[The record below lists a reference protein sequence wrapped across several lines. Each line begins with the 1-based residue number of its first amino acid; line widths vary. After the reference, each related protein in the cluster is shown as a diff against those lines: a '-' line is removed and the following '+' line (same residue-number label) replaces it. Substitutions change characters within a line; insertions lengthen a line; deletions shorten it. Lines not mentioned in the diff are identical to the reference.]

1 MVPVTLMIRRE
12 KPEDAP
18 LLTALMRASAAY
30 QGTYASILDGY
41 EITEEQIQS
50 DQVFLAT
57 DDSGLALGFYS
68 LANLTSEPELDLM
81 FVADAAQ
88 GSGVGAALFEHLR
101 HTARELGL
109 TSIKI
114 VSHPPAA
121 RFYVRMG
128 ADPAGSKAPSGKV
141 SWERPIFVLNLG
153 APSNN
158 SFKPK
163 PLRGSA

>member
-1 MVPVTLMIRRE
+1 MIRRATA
-12 KPEDAP
+12 EDAAV
-18 LLTALMRASAAY
+18 LTALMRASAAY
-30 QGTYASILDGY
+30 QGEYASILDGY
-41 EITEEQIQS
+41 EITEEQIQN

-57 DDSGLALGFYS
+57 DDSGLVLGFYS
-68 LANLTSEPELDLM
+68 LANLNSEPELDLM

-88 GSGVGAALFEHLR
+88 GSGVGASLFEHMR
-101 HTARELGL
+101 HTARKLGL
-109 TSIKI
+109 TSVKI

-121 RFYVRMG
+121 RFYARMG
-128 ADPAGSKAPSGKV
+128 AEPAGSKPPSGKV
-141 SWERPIFVLNLG
+141 GWERPILVLNLG